1 MEKNKR
7 AVIYIRVSDPSQV
20 DNNSLDTQEKMCR
33 DFAETRDYELVK
45 VFREE
50 GESAKHVAT
59 RTQLTELIK
68 FCANKKNNITYLVV
82 YKIDRLSR
90 NMTEG
95 LQLIAQLAAYGVM
108 VYSATEQFGND
119 AAGTFLKNV
128 LMAAA
133 QYDNETK
140 AEKVKDNM
148 QKVFRDGLWP
158 FKCPIG
164 YKRPFRSKE
173 ENKGLPPIP
182 HPELAP
188 IVSRMFTNAATGIYN
203 KSQLARVMNL
213 EGFGDYYHVEA
224 DHKVVHG
231 ILAKTFYYGN
241 IYAKK
246 WDEYAVGQ
254 HKPLTD
260 ELTWKKAYHY
270 LILKKKNHQYQDERL
285 YPLKGTLKCELCN
298 HPLTTSPSRGN
309 SGIVAYYECRKKGC
323 KGVRINAVEV
333 HKQFISILD
342 CIKPTNRVIKLFQ
355 HMVFTNWDKVIDQ
368 SLENIENIDR
378 RIQDLK
384 KELRSIRKAKDE
396 GLYTVEQARE
406 EADIAQQKLTILEI
420 ERADIRVEQY
430 DAQIVKE
437 FSERF
442 LRNLPLLWDNL
453 DLPKRQALLSKV
465 FQGAIIAGKDKI
477 IRTSELS
484 PSFELI
490 QALIE
495 EKGEKVHQEGLEP
508 PTPSSEDWRS
518 NPLSYWCLALIL

>member
-1 MEKNKR
+1 METNKR

-20 DNNSLDTQEKMCR
+20 DNNSLDTQEKICK
-33 DFAETRDYELVK
+33 DYLKSKGYELVK

-68 FCANKKNNITYLVV
+68 FCADKKNPITYLVV
-82 YKIDRLSR
+82 YKMDRLSR
-90 NMTEG
+90 NMAEG
-95 LQLIAQLAAYGVM
+95 LQLIAQLAAYGVL
-108 VYSATEQFGND
+108 VYSATEQFGTD

-164 YKRPFRSKE
+164 YQRPFRSKE

-203 KSQLARVMNL
+203 KSQLARMMNL
-213 EGFGDYYHVEA
+213 EGFGDYYRVEA
-224 DHKVVHG
+224 DHKIVHG
-231 ILAKTFYYGN
+231 ILSKSFYYGKM
-241 IYAKK
+241 YAKK
-246 WDEYAVGQ
+246 WDEYTIGQ
-254 HKPLTD
+254 HEPLTD
-260 ELTWKKAYHY
+260 EPTWQKAYHY
-270 LILKKKNHQYQDERL
+270 LILKKKNYQYQDEEQ
-285 YPLKGTLKCELCN
+285 YPLKGTLKCEACG

-309 SGIVAYYECRKKGC
+309 GGVVPYYECRKKGC
-323 KGVRINAVEV
+323 KGVRLNANDT
-333 HKQFISILD
+333 HKQFATILGQV
-342 CIKPTNRVIKLFQ
+342 KPTKRVMTLFQ
-355 HMVFTNWDKVIDQ
+355 HMVFLNWDTVIEETRQEVDNYDQ
-368 SLENIENIDR
+368 
-378 RIQDLK
+378 RIQTLK
-384 KELRSIRKAKDE
+384 DELKSIRKAKDD
-396 GLYTVEQARE
+396 GLYTLEQAKAEAE
-406 EADIAQQKLTILEI
+406 EAQQKLTVLEI
-420 ERADIRVEQY
+420 ERSEIRIEQY
-430 DAQIVKE
+430 NTEVVKE

-442 LRNLPLLWDNL
+442 MRNLPLLWDNL

-465 FQGAIIAGKDKI
+465 FQGTIIAGKDKI
-477 IRTSELS
+477 IRTSKLS

-490 QALIE
+490 QSLAE
-495 EKGEKVHQEGLEP
+495 EKSENVTPRGIEP
-508 PTPSSEDWRS
+508 R
-518 NPLSYWCLALIL
+518 LQG